1 MGIRWRDAGKQVEVC
16 GVTRDVKAIAN
27 NKRAYHEY
35 FVDET
40 YECGIELTGTE
51 VKSLR
56 ANGLS
61 LRESYATIRRG
72 EVWLLGVHIAPYT
85 QGNRSNVDPD
95 RARKLL
101 LHKKEI
107 RYLIGKTKEKGNTL
121 IPLKMY
127 FAANNLAKVEL
138 GLVRGK
144 KLYDK
149 RADIAAKDQ
158 KRDVERALRE
168 RQKGQ

>member
-1 MGIRWRDAGKQVEVC
+1 MVTHFHETEVSMA
-16 GVTRDVKAIAN
+16 REERLIAN
-27 NKRAYHEY
+27 NKKAYHDY

-40 YECGIELTGTE
+40 FECGIELTGTE

-56 ANGLS
+56 EARAS
-61 LRESYATIRRG
+61 LRESYATVRRG
-72 EVWLLGVHIAPYT
+72 EVWLLGVHVAPYT
-85 QGNRSNVDPD
+85 HGNRSNVDPD
-95 RARKLL
+95 RPRKLL

-107 RYLIGKTKEKGNTL
+107 RYLIGKTKERGNTL
-121 IPLKMY
+121 VPLRMY
-127 FAANNLAKVEL
+127 FTPSNLVKVEL

-168 RQKGQ
+168 RQKGE

>member
-1 MGIRWRDAGKQVEVC
+1 MPRDPKS
-16 GVTRDVKAIAN
+16 IAN
-27 NKRAYHEY
+27 NKKAYHDY
-35 FVDET
+35 FVDQT
-40 YECGIELTGTE
+40 FECGIELTGTE

-56 ANGLS
+56 ANGVS
-61 LRESYATIRRG
+61 LRESYATIKRG
-72 EVWLLGVHIAPYT
+72 EVWLLGVHITPYA
-85 QGNRSNVDPD
+85 QGNRSNVEPD

-127 FAANNLAKVEL
+127 FASNNLAKVEI
-138 GLVRGK
+138 GLARGK

-149 RADIAAKDQ
+149 RADIAEKDQ

-168 RQKGQ
+168 RQKGL

>member
-1 MGIRWRDAGKQVEVC
+1 MPREERL
-16 GVTRDVKAIAN
+16 IAS
-27 NKRAYHEY
+27 NKKAYHDY

-40 YECGIELTGTE
+40 FECGIELTGSE

-56 ANGLS
+56 DNRAS
-61 LRESYATIRRG
+61 LRESYATVRRG
-72 EVWLLGVHIAPYT
+72 EVWLLGVPVAPYSH
-85 QGNRSNVDPD
+85 GNRSNADPD
-95 RARKLL
+95 RPRKLL
-101 LHKKEI
+101 MHKREI

-121 IPLKMY
+121 IPLRMY
-127 FAANNLAKVEL
+127 FSPNNLVKVEL
-138 GLVRGK
+138 GLVHGK

>member
-1 MGIRWRDAGKQVEVC
+1 VAREEKLISLNK
-16 GVTRDVKAIAN
+16 KA
-27 NKRAYHEY
+27 HHDY

-40 YECGIELTGTE
+40 FECGIELTGSE

-56 ANGLS
+56 DNRAS
-61 LRESYATIRRG
+61 LRETYATIRRG
-72 EVWLLGVHIAPYT
+72 EVWLLGLHIAPYSH
-85 QGNRSNVDPD
+85 GNRANVDPD
-95 RARKLL
+95 RQRKLL

-121 IPLKMY
+121 IPLRMY
-127 FAANNLAKVEL
+127 FAPNNLVKVEI

-149 RADIAAKDQ
+149 RADIASKDQ

-168 RQKGQ
+168 RQKGR